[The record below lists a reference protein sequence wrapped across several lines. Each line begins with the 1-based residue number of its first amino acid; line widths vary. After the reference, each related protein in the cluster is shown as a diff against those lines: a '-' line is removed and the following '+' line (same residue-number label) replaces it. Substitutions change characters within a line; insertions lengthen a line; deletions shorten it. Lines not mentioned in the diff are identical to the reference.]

1 MGINEHLYDAA
12 IAFFDVLIPKSIQEK
27 ASGIDTIDHLFGHK
41 VDPEHYMILLN
52 TTKKVHDHKLDK
64 KGQFGREWRCN
75 QYPYD
80 PELQK
85 KKKFENKYNATI
97 VLDRATTEYF
107 MSPRRNQKDG
117 EAMQISTQLQ
127 VDKLCRG
134 GQLRVRQCYNIIKCK
149 NFFQL
154 SVAHEIT
161 LYLFSKLCRHQK
173 KESD

>member
-1 MGINEHLYDAA
+1 MTKVIIIFLAFDLVRLAFMGINEHLYDAA

-27 ASGIDTIDHLFGHK
+27 ASGIETIDHLFGHK

-97 VLDRATTEYF
+97 VLNRATTKYF

-134 GQLRVRQCYNIIKCK
+134 GQLRVRQYYHIIKGK
-149 NFFQL
+149 NG
-154 SVAHEIT
+154 
-161 LYLFSKLCRHQK
+161 LYDFLN
-173 KESD
+173 